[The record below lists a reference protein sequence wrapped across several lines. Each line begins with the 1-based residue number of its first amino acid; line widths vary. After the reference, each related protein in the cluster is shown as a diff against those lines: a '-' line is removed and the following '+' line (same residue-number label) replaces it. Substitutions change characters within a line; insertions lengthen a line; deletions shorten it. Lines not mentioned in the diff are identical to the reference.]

1 MSIES
6 KIERLQTA
14 RESIKTA
21 IRAKG
26 VTVPQA
32 TKLDGLAV
40 LIGSIETGTDTS
52 DATASASD
60 ILSGRTA
67 YGSSGKLTGTI
78 ASKAASDVTASE
90 NTVTVPAG
98 YYAEA
103 VTKTVGTKKTAQT
116 YTPGTADQTIAAGRY
131 LSGAQTI
138 KGDADLVAAN
148 IRKDVSIFGV
158 TGTYSGTDVSDTT
171 ATAADV
177 LSPKK
182 FHAADGTLE
191 TGTIA
196 TKTSSNVT
204 ASGAT
209 VTVPA
214 GYYASQ
220 VQKSVAGG
228 TAGTPTAVKGNVLN
242 HSVTITPKVTNT
254 TGYIT
259 GGEKSGTAVTV
270 TASELVSGTKTIT
283 ANGTGID
290 VSDYAS
296 VTVNVESTKPTLN
309 APSIS
314 LSGKTLTITNPAT
327 NGNFVAGYKIYSG
340 QEVSGYVTSTT
351 VDLSKYIT
359 ESGAHTVTVK
369 AYATGFND
377 SAASNSETYTVAQTY
392 AVSVT
397 CSTWA
402 DNEEP
407 KNVCYVK
414 FGSAPSSAA
423 DYDFVFGNDTSDST
437 LAYLTDK
444 ATGTTESIGDGGSWS
459 KTYNTSDVY
468 IWGTIYS
475 SDARLYINNTEVPL
489 SSCAWSAPIHREI
502 DSISTFNLEID
513 VFQGSWD

>member
-1 MSIES
+1 M
-6 KIERLQTA
+6 Q
-14 RESIKTA
+14 
-21 IRAKG
+21 
-26 VTVPQA
+26 
-32 TKLDGLAV
+32 
-40 LIGSIETGTDTS
+40 
-52 DATASASD
+52 
-60 ILSGRTA
+60 
-67 YGSSGKLTGTI
+67 
-78 ASKAASDVTASE
+78 
-90 NTVTVPAG
+90 
-98 YYAEA
+98 
-103 VTKTVGTKKTAQT
+103 
-116 YTPGTADQTIAAGRY
+116 
-131 LSGAQTI
+131 
-138 KGDADLVAAN
+138 
-148 IRKDVSIFGV
+148 IFGV

-171 ATAADV
+171 ASAADV

-182 FHAADGTLE
+182 FHLADGTLK

-196 TKTSSNVT
+196 TKTSANVT
-204 ASGAT
+204 FSGAT

-214 GYYASQ
+214 GYYAAQ
-220 VQKSVAGG
+220 VQKSVTSG
-228 TAGTPTAVKGNVLN
+228 TAGTPTAAKGAVSN

-259 GGEKSGTAVTV
+259 GGEKTGTAVTV

-283 ANGTGID
+283 ENGTGID

-309 APSIS
+309 APSIA

-359 ESGAHTVTVK
+359 ESGTHTVTVK

-414 FGSAPSSAA
+414 FGSAPSSAT
-423 DYDFVFGNDTSDST
+423 DYDFVFANNTSDST

-475 SDARLYINNTEVPL
+475 SDARLYINNTRVPL

-502 DSISTFNLEID
+502 DSISTFNLEVD